1 MSEFISQIAGG
12 LAASGGVL
20 SQILGT
26 AEGATGG
33 ALEVL
38 IAQFENAGFGSQ
50 VRSWL
55 GKGTNLPI
63 TSENVTAAIP
73 EEQLQVWADKAGIT
87 QEQLAIVLAEVL
99 PQAIAQA
106 SPAASAKVEAPK
118 SAE

>member
-1 MSEFISQIAGG
+1 MSEFISQIAGQL
-12 LAASGGVL
+12 LAGGGVL

-38 IAQFENAGFGSQ
+38 IAQFENAGFGNQ

-63 TSENVTAAIP
+63 TSANVTAAIP
-73 EEQLQVWADKAGIT
+73 EAQMQAWADKAGIT
-87 QEQLAIVLAEVL
+87 QEQLAIVLADVL

-106 SPAASAKVEAPK
+106 SAQTDAPK

>member
-38 IAQFENAGFGSQ
+38 IAQFENAGFGNQ

-63 TSENVTAAIP
+63 TPAHVAAAIP
-73 EEQLQVWADKAGIT
+73 QEQMQVWADKAGIT

-99 PQAIAQA
+99 PQAIAQT
-106 SPAASAKVEAPK
+106 SAKTDAPK

>member
-1 MSEFISQIAGG
+1 MSEFISQIAGQ
-12 LAASGGVL
+12 LLASGGVL

-33 ALEVL
+33 TLEVL
-38 IAQFENAGFGSQ
+38 IAQFENAGFSNQ

-73 EEQLQVWADKAGIT
+73 PEQMQIWADKAGIT
-87 QEQLAIVLAEVL
+87 QEQLAIVLADVL

-106 SPAASAKVEAPK
+106 SPAKPEAAK